1 MFTMF
6 PAGIPGVGL
15 IILRLCSIG
24 ASVVC
29 VLASDGS
36 WSEWPFLL
44 LVPLI
49 FLLMIG
55 LLTPFSCLALLGLH
69 GVLAYRFDVFGLWHC
84 WLSLLLTIAVLCLG
98 PGAYSC
104 DAVLF
109 GRHRLTIRRPPPD
122 TKPHA

>member
-1 MFTMF
+1 MF

-15 IILRLCSIG
+15 IILRLCAIG

-29 VLASDGS
+29 VLASDGR

-44 LVPLI
+44 LLPLI

-55 LLTPFSCLALLGLH
+55 FLTPFSCLAILGLH
-69 GVLAYRFDVFGLWHC
+69 AAIAYHFEVFGLWHC
-84 WLSLLLTIAVLCLG
+84 WLSLLLTITVLCLG

-104 DAVLF
+104 DAALF
-109 GRHRLTIRRPPPD
+109 GRHKLTIRRPSPD
-122 TKPHA
+122 IKPDA